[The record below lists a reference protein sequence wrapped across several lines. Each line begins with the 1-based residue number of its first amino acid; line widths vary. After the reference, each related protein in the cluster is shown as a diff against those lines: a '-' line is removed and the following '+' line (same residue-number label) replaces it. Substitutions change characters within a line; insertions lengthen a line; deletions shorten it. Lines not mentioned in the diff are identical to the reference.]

1 MLKIRQNRQNTEQSG
16 NFTMKLFCEVVCKNV
31 KFKSN
36 FISKSSVIDDNSIE
50 IADENMVL
58 RLYVDLNFIISE
70 EKSVETI
77 NIPKSSGIDAFSVL
91 YVCQSFSSFCL
102 HTNINYVYLLIK
114 Y

>member
-1 MLKIRQNRQNTEQSG
+1 
-16 NFTMKLFCEVVCKNV
+16 MKLFCDVVCKNV

-50 IADENMVL
+50 IADKNMVL
-58 RLYVDLNFIISE
+58 SLYVDLNFIISE
-70 EKSVETI
+70 DESVETI

-91 YVCQSFSSFCL
+91 YVCQSFRIFCL
-102 HTNINYVYLLIK
+102 HTNIHYVYLLIK